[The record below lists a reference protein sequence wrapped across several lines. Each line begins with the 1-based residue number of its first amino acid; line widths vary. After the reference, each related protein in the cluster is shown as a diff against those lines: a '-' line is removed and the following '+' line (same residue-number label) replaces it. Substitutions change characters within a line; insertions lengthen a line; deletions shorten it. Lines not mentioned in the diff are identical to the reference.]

1 MKGGICLDWKFNN
14 DSPIYQQIMEQIK
27 AMIATGVLK
36 AGDKLPSVRE
46 LAVEAEVNPNTMQKA
61 LSELERE
68 GLLCSKRTSGR
79 FVSDNPSNANNL
91 QEEMMME
98 CIKVFIENMKKL
110 GYSMEDCIKFIEKY
124 WQDNSL

>member
-1 MKGGICLDWKFNN
+1 MEWKFNN
-14 DSPIYQQIMEQIK
+14 EAPIYQQIMEQIK
-27 AMIATGVLK
+27 AMIAAGELK

-79 FVSDNPSNANNL
+79 YVSENSEKANIL

-98 CIKVFIENMKKL
+98 CVKTFIENMKKL
-110 GYSMEDCIKFIEKY
+110 GYSVEDCIKLIQKYQNSEK
-124 WQDNSL
+124 

>member
-1 MKGGICLDWKFNN
+1 MDWKFNN

-27 AMIATGVLK
+27 AMIATGILK

-46 LAVEAEVNPNTMQKA
+46 LAIEAEVNPNTMQKA

-79 FVSDNPSNANNL
+79 FVSDNPANANNL
-91 QEEMMME
+91 QEEMMMD
-98 CIKVFIENMKKL
+98 CVKTFIENMKKL
-110 GYSMEDCIKFIEKY
+110 GYSLDDCLRFIEKY
-124 WQDNSL
+124 WD